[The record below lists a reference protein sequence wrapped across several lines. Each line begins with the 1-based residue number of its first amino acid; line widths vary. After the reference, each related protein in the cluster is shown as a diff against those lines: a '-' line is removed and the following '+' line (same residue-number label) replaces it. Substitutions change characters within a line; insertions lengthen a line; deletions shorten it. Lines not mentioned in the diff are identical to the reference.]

1 MRKYITILAMLTA
14 PPMMAQLDN
23 TVEVTNE
30 VKPVVTDVKK
40 VDVKT
45 KAADTKV
52 KHYTMEYAVQGQPLS
67 HYVAEPLGDYT
78 SDAVKNGNRK
88 GYVHLSGG
96 SHGNLDG
103 QATYQF
109 DLTQKDALAMDF
121 ALKGFNGK
129 AMGNGQYGIA
139 DWMSRDYRN
148 HAHLHYTHL
157 LSDGSE
163 FFAKGAFENH
173 LFNYQPSLSTR
184 MTDKQHDVLG
194 SFSLGFTPNTSKQ
207 FSLGG
212 SAGVDFFNQEHRTT
226 FADKLSEVFIYAD
239 IAAAYSF
246 NDEHGVGVGVGFNT
260 SNYGNDELKG
270 VTDLHFKPHYL
281 YTSDLFTLQLGMFVN
296 TEGNVAPDVAFTYHL
311 NRNSDVYVSM
321 RGYEEDNNLRRFSAI
336 HPYFLLSPGKVDSEF
351 HQVDARG
358 GYRFNNHAGFAGDIN
373 AGFDMSEGAPYISG
387 LYNAAT
393 GYLCPSIEVV
403 DNQRAYLNVDL
414 TYNYKDIVKVDAKNQ
429 VNVMRNRRTGSY
441 WIGGSYITP
450 RIQMLWTVDVRLTK
464 GLYFGLDWRYGYYKN
479 PYILS
484 AGISRP
490 YERMTMENLGA
501 SLRYTLPI
509 STPITLFVKGD
520 NLLNQNFDR
529 YLGYRSIGANVLGGF
544 ALSL

>member
-1 MRKYITILAMLTA
+1 MRKYITILALLA
-14 PPMMAQLDN
+14 ALPMMAQLDN

-40 VDVKT
+40 VEVKT

-52 KHYTMEYAVQGQPLS
+52 THYTMDYAMQEQPLS
-67 HYVAEPLGDYT
+67 NYVEEPLGDYT

-109 DLTQKDALAMDF
+109 DLTQQDALAMDF

-129 AMGNGQYGIA
+129 AMGNKQYGIA

-148 HAHLHYTHL
+148 HAHLHYTRL

-163 FFAKGAFENH
+163 LFAKGAFENH
-173 LFNYQPSLSTR
+173 LFNYQPSLRTR
-184 MTDKQHDVLG
+184 MPDKQHDVLG
-194 SFSLGFTPNTSKQ
+194 SFSLGFAPNTSKQ

-212 SAGVDFFNQEHRTT
+212 SAGVDFFNQDYRTT

-239 IAAAYSF
+239 LAAAYSF
-246 NDEHGVGVGVGFNT
+246 NDEHGIGVGLGFN
-260 SNYGNDELKG
+260 SSSYGNDELEG

-281 YTSDLFTLQLGMFVN
+281 YTSDLITLQLGLFVN
-296 TEGNVAPDVAFTYHL
+296 TEGNVAPDVALAYHL
-311 NRNSDVYVSM
+311 NRNSDVYASV

-336 HPYFLLSPGKVDSEF
+336 HPYFLLAPGTVDSEF
-351 HQVDARG
+351 HQLDARA

-373 AGFDMSEGAPYISG
+373 AGFDMSEGAPYIDW
-387 LYNAAT
+387 LYNTAT
-393 GYLCPSIEVV
+393 GYLCPNMKIV
-403 DNQRAYLNVDL
+403 DNQRAYLNVDF
-414 TYNYKDIVKVDAKNQ
+414 TYSYRDIVKVDAKNQ
-429 VNVMRNRRTGSY
+429 VNVMRNRNTGGN

-450 RIQMLWTVDVRLTK
+450 RFQMLWAVDVRLMK
-464 GLYFGLDWRYGYYKN
+464 GLYFGLDWQYAYYKN
-479 PYILS
+479 PEILVT
-484 AGISRP
+484 GISKA
-490 YERMTMENLGA
+490 YERKSMENLGA
-501 SLRYTLPI
+501 SLRYTLPV
-509 STPITLFVKGD
+509 SMPITLFVKGD
-520 NLLNQNFDR
+520 NLLNRNFDR
-529 YLGYRSIGANVLGGF
+529 YLGYRSIGTNVLGGF
-544 ALSL
+544 ALSF